1 MIAGLLRSGS
11 INAVSCMAALP
22 GWPAD
27 AELLLEAANTNP
39 QAEVGLHLT
48 LSSEIPIGELSC
60 LDSLGRLPG
69 PDHLLGLCLTRRIRA
84 SEFAAEIDRQFDAFE
99 ASFGRAPD
107 FVDAHQH
114 VHVYPILRHLVVE
127 AVARR
132 APRAWVRVP
141 SDRLAAMLAR
151 PFTAKAL
158 GSALHSIG
166 FRRLLRR
173 HGLRAND
180 SFAGHYDFRSG
191 YSGLIDRFFLQRSG
205 FHVVMCHPG
214 SSDLAGDT
222 IASARAAEAAVLAEL
237 PLHLRVSVNETRIP
251 A

>member
-1 MIAGLLRSGS
+1 MSSSRLVLCADDFAISRGTSEVIAGLLRSGS

-99 ASFGRAPD
+99 ASMFTRSCGIWWWGQWLAALQGPGCGC
-107 FVDAHQH
+107 
-114 VHVYPILRHLVVE
+114 LRTDWRQCWHGPSRQ
-127 AVARR
+127 RR
-132 APRAWVRVP
+132 WVRHCIA
-141 SDRLAAMLAR
+141 S
-151 PFTAKAL
+151 
-158 GSALHSIG
+158 G
-166 FRRLLRR
+166 
-173 HGLRAND
+173 
-180 SFAGHYDFRSG
+180 FAGCCGGMACARMTA
-191 YSGLIDRFFLQRSG
+191 LQAIMI
-205 FHVVMCHPG
+205 F
-214 SSDLAGDT
+214 D
-222 IASARAAEAAVLAEL
+222 
-237 PLHLRVSVNETRIP
+237 P
-251 A
+251 AIRG